1 LTYFFKKCILGAENY
16 EVNTMVGGCA
26 IPSAVKFLDNRTPAE
41 DEVWSYIW
49 DHPGEMTQEQISEKF
64 GLSPQE
70 FGRIMDRLFDI
81 SFILEKDGKIFPTT
95 LAAIMVEAY
104 ERLEKFYEEAQ
115 NSKR

>member
-1 LTYFFKKCILGAENY
+1 MIHDGCGIGIAAQFWENKT
-16 EVNTMVGGCA
+16 V
-26 IPSAVKFLDNRTPAE
+26 AE

-81 SFILEKDGKIFPTT
+81 RFILEKDGKIFPTT
-95 LAAIMVEAY
+95 LAAVMIKAYEAY